1 VECEALF
8 NTKNISLNLQ
18 TVYKKLGYLEAHSIN
33 DTLAKEVLGINIPK
47 ILCTRTMNEKVDV
60 ATSEIGNTIAFTTG
74 GLLLNKLLDF
84 SFTQAKKGIRLP
96 LSQKGEEFWRSTAL
110 YSAVFS
116 LMWAMPFIRNY
127 ITAKRTGFTDFSSFI
142 VDKPQFTKNNSNTD
156 QLESS
161 LKGYRKKAKSILGM
175 GALGA
180 FLSIAIGSIS
190 LRTGIGM
197 KQIESLINSPSLYH
211 SLHKKMGLPSVPENL
226 LQKVFK
232 GITDI
237 RFKDLLLKKGQFSNF
252 SGLPALLFW
261 GVPAYGGWIHAS
273 RDPYE
278 KKEQLLKFASF
289 TACFF
294 VMPLLIK
301 KFIDRLF
308 HKRFPEVS
316 TINYKTI
323 QKTFVKQPKVLEAA
337 LFLWAARYVASLGSS
352 ILLLGVMPQLINIKL
367 TEKRMKRAEEA
378 QRDFATSSYPSQ
390 TPVSPFSRESS
401 LISA

>member
-1 VECEALF
+1 MF
-8 NTKNISLNLQ
+8 NTKNISLNPK

-60 ATSEIGNTIAFTTG
+60 ATSEVGNTIAFTAG
-74 GLLLNKLLDF
+74 GLLLNKVLDF

-96 LSQKGEEFWRSTAL
+96 VAQKGEEFWRSTAL
-110 YSAVFS
+110 YSAIFS

-142 VDKPQFTKNNSNTD
+142 VDKPQFAKNKSNTD

-161 LKGYRKKAKSILGM
+161 LQGYQKKAKSILGM

-180 FLSIAIGSIS
+180 FLSIAMGTMS
-190 LRTGIGM
+190 LRTGLGM
-197 KQIESLINSPSLYH
+197 KQVESLINSPSLYH
-211 SLHKKMGLPSVPENL
+211 SLHKKLGLPQIPENL
-226 LQKVFK
+226 WQKVFK
-232 GITDI
+232 GVTDI
-237 RFKDLLLKKGQFSNF
+237 RFQDLLLKKGQFSNF

-301 KFIDRLF
+301 KVIDRLF
-308 HKRFPEVS
+308 HSHFPEVS
-316 TINYKTI
+316 TINYQTI
-323 QKTFVKQPKVLEAA
+323 QKTFAKQTKILEAA
-337 LFLWAARYVASLGSS
+337 LFLWATRYVASLGSS

-367 TEKRMKRAEEA
+367 TEKRLKRAEEA
-378 QRDFATSSYPSQ
+378 KIKASTNLYPSE
-390 TPVSPFSRESS
+390 TTVSPFSNESS
-401 LISA
+401 LITA